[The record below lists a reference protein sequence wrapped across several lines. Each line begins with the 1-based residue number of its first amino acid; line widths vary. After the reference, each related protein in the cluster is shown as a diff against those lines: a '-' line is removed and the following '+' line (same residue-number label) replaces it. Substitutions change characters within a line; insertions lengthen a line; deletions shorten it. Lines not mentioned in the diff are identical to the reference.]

1 MFNTT
6 AEWEDIYV
14 FYHEGTTSCHY
25 LQADFVADRR
35 RVVLIFIFQF
45 TFLVFL
51 TVFEIGSAVCG
62 AATSSDMLIVGRAVA
77 GMGGAGLVNG
87 VVISI
92 ASAVPLQRRPGEI
105 SALQKLDIVLADVVI
120 RSIYELDYVLR
131 STWASR

>member
-1 MFNTT
+1 M
-6 AEWEDIYV
+6 
-14 FYHEGTTSCHY
+14 
-25 LQADFVADRR
+25 
-35 RVVLIFIFQF
+35 LIFIFQF